1 MKNHIRHFLS
11 LLTLASALVANANP
25 IDTGSSVVVVYNT
38 AVKESEGVA
47 RHYAARR
54 IVPRANVIGL
64 EMPVTEEIS
73 RADFTTKLQQPLL
86 AELEKRKLMSFVDGR
101 VVGSKLRYVTLCYGV
116 PLKIRRDANLKEEAA
131 AKLPE
136 QLRPK
141 NEAAVDSE
149 LAWLPRAK
157 GKAVLSGALGNVF
170 HGTTNLFNFS
180 ANNGILMVGRL
191 DGPTPDIAK
200 RLVDAAINCETNG
213 FWGRAYFDL
222 RGIKSGEYAE
232 GDKMLRSAVDHVKK
246 WGIDVVV
253 DENESLFDG
262 GFPMSHAG
270 IYAGWYSENI
280 GGVFTNSRVEFMP
293 GAFAYHLHSLSAST
307 VRSDTKNWVGPL
319 ITKGASA
326 SMGTVYEPFLTGTP
340 DIGLFL
346 ERFTK
351 YGFSLGEAAY
361 ASQQSISWM
370 TTVVG
375 DPLYR
380 PNARHPRLLHQDLEK
395 RQRPEAEWSLHR
407 VASLNVSKGTNAN
420 QMIQFLTGMRQTPNS
435 AVLLEKL
442 GELYQSTG
450 SSTNA
455 ARMWGRA
462 LQTRQSRQQHK
473 RLVLNTAELLA
484 KIGMTKDAQKLYE
497 LFVTKFPNYPQLA
510 DVRAKLAKLN

>member
-1 MKNHIRHFLS
+1 MKNYTRHILAV
-11 LLTLASALVANANP
+11 LTLAGALVAEANP

-38 AVKESEGVA
+38 KVKESEGVA

-54 IVPRANVIGL
+54 IVPRNNVIGL
-64 EMPVTEEIS
+64 ELPVTEEIS

-86 AELEKRKLMSFVDGR
+86 AELEKRKILNFVGGR
-101 VVGSKLRYVTLCYGV
+101 VTGSSLRYLTLCYGV
-116 PLKIRRDANLKEEAA
+116 PLKIRRDVNLKEPAA

-136 QLRPK
+136 PLRPK

-170 HGTTNLFNFS
+170 YGTTNLFDFS

-191 DGPTPDIAK
+191 DGPTPEIAK

-213 FWGRAYFDL
+213 FWGRAYIDL
-222 RGIKSGEYAE
+222 RGLKSGEFAA
-232 GDKMLRSAVDHVKK
+232 GDKMLRAAADNARS
-246 WGIDVVV
+246 WGLDVVL
-253 DENESLFDG
+253 DEQESLFDG

-270 IYAGWYSENI
+270 IYAGWYSERLT
-280 GGVFTNSRVEFMP
+280 GVFTNARVEFMP
-293 GAFAYHLHSLSAST
+293 GAFAYHLHSLSAAT
-307 VRSDTKNWVGPL
+307 VRSDSKHWVGPL
-319 ITKGASA
+319 IAKGASA

-340 DIGLFL
+340 NVGVFV

-351 YGFSLGEAAY
+351 HGFSLGEAAY
-361 ASQQSISWM
+361 AAQQSVSWM

-380 PNARHPRLLHQDLEK
+380 PNARHPRELHQDLEK
-395 RQRPEAEWSLHR
+395 RQRAETEWSLHR
-407 VASLNVSKGTNAN
+407 LANLNVTRGTNAM
-420 QMIQFLTGMRQTPNS
+420 QMISFLTGMRQTPNS

-442 GELYQSTG
+442 GDLYQGTG
-450 SSTNA
+450 GGTNA

-473 RLVLNTAELLA
+473 RLVLKTADQLT

-510 DVRAKLAKLN
+510 NVRAKLDKLK